1 MLKIRLAET
10 IMGVCLLLLCWTGAG
25 AAEVV
30 DRVVAIVND
39 EVITMSELELMAKS
53 LEGMTGLSR
62 NFKSDKN
69 LQRQMLEAL
78 IDQKL
83 AKAEAKRRGISV
95 AQKELDQAVA
105 DFRRQNRLEDDK
117 AFNEALGKAGLTVN
131 ELKQKILDQ
140 IVHERLM
147 QLQVGAK
154 VTVSDAE
161 LRRFYET
168 QFPKE
173 GGIRLH
179 LKILSMP
186 FPAGATTAQKEEV
199 QKKAETALNEF
210 KQGAALEEI
219 GRKYEFSLQDLGF
232 ISEGDLDPKL
242 AQFLR
247 NLKPKEVGPIQTS
260 EGFQLVQLVA
270 RKSGGE
276 TRSYDEAAPQ
286 IRSHLMRQEMAKR
299 FSEWARGLR
308 DKAAVKIML

>member
-1 MLKIRLAET
+1 MPKFRLT
-10 IMGVCLLLLCWTGAG
+10 KKIMGVCLLLLWWTGAG

-39 EVITMSELELMAKS
+39 EIITMSELELMAKS

-62 NFKSDKN
+62 NFKGDIN
-69 LQRQMLEAL
+69 LQRQMLDAL

-147 QLQVGAK
+147 QLQVAGK
-154 VTVSDAE
+154 VTVSEEE

-173 GGIRLH
+173 GGTRLH
-179 LKILSMP
+179 LKILSIP

-199 QKKAETALNEF
+199 QKKAEDVLKEV
-210 KQGAALEEI
+210 KQGAALEEL
-219 GRKYEFSLQDLGF
+219 GKKYEISLQDLGF

-247 NLKPKEVGPIQTS
+247 GLKPKEVGPIQTPQ
-260 EGFQLVQLVA
+260 GFQLVQLVA

-276 TRSYDEAAPQ
+276 VRSYDEAAPQ
-286 IRSHLMRQEMAKR
+286 IRSILMRQEMSKR
-299 FSEWARGLR
+299 FSEWVRGLR